1 MQPVFWAAASVSAVA
16 AVVMVCMLKYQHF
29 HGKRFYGLT
38 FIAMIW
44 TLITVGAEASNPS
57 FACQFDMAVVAWLG
71 NALVPVAWCFFVFA
85 YVHQAE
91 WLSKKRVM
99 AALVLVPLGCFVFAA
114 TNSMH
119 QLVYTAETA
128 ILPGDR
134 QITYIHGPG
143 FFAITAVLYTFV
155 AATFYALIKAFARAR
170 RSAWPL
176 LTMLAVVT
184 ITPLS
189 ANASYVIFGF
199 TVFGLDPTAFMFTVG
214 ILAFTFMLLTN
225 KTMDMASIG
234 QSILFNTTSEPVILI
249 DNNRRVTLMNSAA
262 KRSGLCNLSKAEADA
277 LLAKIDTRSPRTTDA
292 SLTIEQRIYD
302 PRIQEIESPLD
313 PNGAILGWSITL
325 VDITDRIVITRAL
338 EDALLR
344 ADEANRAKDEFIS
357 VVSHE
362 LRTPLTS
369 LKGGLALAL
378 SGRLGEIDARIRS
391 PLEIAQRNG
400 MRLSRLVDNI
410 LLAQKID
417 VDALSLDA
425 LPVDLGAL
433 LKESLEEN
441 KMFAAEQKIDLVLP
455 KGDQTATITGD
466 AFALRQ
472 IIDNL
477 VSNAIKFSE
486 QGSTVEGSLSIRN
499 GHVRLSIKDSGR
511 GIPDGMEGQVFGRF
525 EQVKNGGQYA
535 TQGSGLGLHI
545 SQQLARQMSGKLFY
559 DSVVGEGTTFHM
571 EFATVAAR
579 QPAVILSAADNTD
592 DTPTSATTGDTPEA
606 VQA

>member
-1 MQPVFWAAASVSAVA
+1 
-16 AVVMVCMLKYQHF
+16 
-29 HGKRFYGLT
+29 
-38 FIAMIW
+38 
-44 TLITVGAEASNPS
+44 
-57 FACQFDMAVVAWLG
+57 
-71 NALVPVAWCFFVFA
+71 
-85 YVHQAE
+85 
-91 WLSKKRVM
+91 
-99 AALVLVPLGCFVFAA
+99 
-114 TNSMH
+114 
-119 QLVYTAETA
+119 
-128 ILPGDR
+128 
-134 QITYIHGPG
+134 
-143 FFAITAVLYTFV
+143 
-155 AATFYALIKAFARAR
+155 
-170 RSAWPL
+170 
-176 LTMLAVVT
+176 
-184 ITPLS
+184 
-189 ANASYVIFGF
+189 
-199 TVFGLDPTAFMFTVG
+199 
-214 ILAFTFMLLTN
+214 
-225 KTMDMASIG
+225 
-234 QSILFNTTSEPVILI
+234 
-249 DNNRRVTLMNSAA
+249 
-262 KRSGLCNLSKAEADA
+262 
-277 LLAKIDTRSPRTTDA
+277 
-292 SLTIEQRIYD
+292 
-302 PRIQEIESPLD
+302 
-313 PNGAILGWSITL
+313 
-325 VDITDRIVITRAL
+325 
-338 EDALLR
+338 
-344 ADEANRAKDEFIS
+344 
-357 VVSHE
+357 
-362 LRTPLTS
+362 
-369 LKGGLALAL
+369 

-425 LPVDLGAL
+425 LPVDLGTL

-571 EFATVAAR
+571 EFATVAAQ

-592 DTPTSATTGDTPEA
+592 ATPTPATTGDTPEA